1 VQELPILRETT
12 DYYIE
17 KIFKDS
23 SGYNIPEDAKALT
36 QVGEDHRIC
45 RDPIG

>member
-1 VQELPILRETT
+1 VAGITNPSGNYH
-12 DYYIE
+12 YYIE

-36 QVGEDHRIC
+36 QVG
-45 RDPIG
+45 